1 MHFSKVWPL
10 NVNGGNRSGSAP
22 EACLAFFL
30 TSFAEQTSYDV
41 STVHWLAGEL
51 HFWGILNK
59 SSSKSNVCHYFQI
72 YVHNST
78 WESPIFVHCTCRN
91 FICCSF
97 VRLQNKVM
105 SLCWAQWGGHFVPCR
120 AVQSLTR
127 LFTWLGEIKFSIH
140 TVKHEVCA
148 SKEIACYFFP
158 WSPLPSK

>member
-1 MHFSKVWPL
+1 MISSHVKITCYLHMWRYEVYYRL
-10 NVNGGNRSGSAP
+10 VKLMD
-22 EACLAFFL
+22 C
-30 TSFAEQTSYDV
+30 
-41 STVHWLAGEL
+41 L

-105 SLCWAQWGGHFVPCR
+105 SLCWEQWGGHFVPCR

-127 LFTWLGEIKFSIH
+127 LFTWLGEIKISIH
-140 TVKHEVCA
+140 TVKNEVCA